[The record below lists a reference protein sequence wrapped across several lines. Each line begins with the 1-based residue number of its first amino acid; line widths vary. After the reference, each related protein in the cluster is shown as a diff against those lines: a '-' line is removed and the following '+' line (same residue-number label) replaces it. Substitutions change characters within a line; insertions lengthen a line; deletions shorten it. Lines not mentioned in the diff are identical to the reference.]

1 MSKPIK
7 IIEEIRDGQL
17 CTGCGTCAGVCPTGA
32 IKIAVSGG
40 VYLPVTEEQKCISCG
55 LCVASCPGHSVDFND
70 LNERFF
76 GHQPDDFS
84 FGNFLKC
91 YVGHS
96 NHFDVRYQAA
106 SGGLA
111 SQLLITA
118 LEMGLIDG
126 ALVVRMKSDRPL
138 ETEAFIAKTKE
149 EILSA
154 SKSKYCPVASN
165 EILNQILN
173 KNQRIAVVGLPC
185 HIHGIRKAE
194 AANRK
199 LKEKI
204 VLHIGL
210 MCSHCVNFA
219 GTELVLEKLGINRD
233 NVTDISYRGY
243 GWPGGLK
250 ITLKDGSRKFIPLF
264 GTWNSYWSLFSSY
277 LFTPPRCLMCP
288 DHTAELADISLGD
301 AWFPELG
308 HDKVGR
314 SVIVTRT
321 KTAEDFVSSVAS
333 VKAISLVEISAEKV
347 KQSQKLLIRFK
358 KDFFKS
364 RLSLLK
370 MFGKQTPSFKMPAP
384 DSSDALWSPTVF
396 VKAFYPFFNSYI
408 SLSKKIKP
416 VLKYTPFPL
425 FRLYFGVY
433 KFLSY
438 I

>member
-1 MSKPIK
+1 
-7 IIEEIRDGQL
+7 
-17 CTGCGTCAGVCPTGA
+17 
-32 IKIAVSGG
+32 
-40 VYLPVTEEQKCISCG
+40 
-55 LCVASCPGHSVDFND
+55 
-70 LNERFF
+70 
-76 GHQPDDFS
+76 
-84 FGNFLKC
+84 
-91 YVGHS
+91 
-96 NHFDVRYQAA
+96 
-106 SGGLA
+106 
-111 SQLLITA
+111 
-118 LEMGLIDG
+118 
-126 ALVVRMKSDRPL
+126 
-138 ETEAFIAKTKE
+138 
-149 EILSA
+149 
-154 SKSKYCPVASN
+154 
-165 EILNQILN
+165 
-173 KNQRIAVVGLPC
+173 
-185 HIHGIRKAE
+185 
-194 AANRK
+194 
-199 LKEKI
+199 
-204 VLHIGL
+204 

-384 DSSDALWSPTVF
+384 DSSDALWFPTVF